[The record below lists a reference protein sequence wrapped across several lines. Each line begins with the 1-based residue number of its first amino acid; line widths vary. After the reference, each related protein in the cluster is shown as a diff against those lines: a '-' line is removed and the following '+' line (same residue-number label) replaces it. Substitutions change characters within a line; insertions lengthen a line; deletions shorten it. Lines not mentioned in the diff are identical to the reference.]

1 MSTAKKILLLSLA
14 LVLSFTLVTFV
25 GCEELPQEEIDQ
37 IITNVTNAQF
47 DTVSFDMEMPMTIK
61 VVGGSEAGTM
71 TMDVDGSGAM
81 DLANEE
87 MQMTM
92 NMAMDIPE
100 VGEQDMAAEVYIVGG
115 WMYSMMDIPVIG
127 EQWMKMEAT
136 EEIWQQQS
144 QVEPLVEFLKTAV
157 DIDYLGSKTV
167 DGTECYLFEIVPDME
182 ELGGLLSQETSGMGI
197 MDFGQ
202 LDLSDLYKQLSV
214 KEWIAKDSYLLMKVE
229 VEMVL
234 EMSASDVGG
243 IAGDFDKMTVDVKMV
258 ERFYDYNEPVSIEL
272 PEEALEAEEMSY

>member
-1 MSTAKKILLLSLA
+1 VSTAKKILLLSLA
-14 LVLSFTLVTFV
+14 LALSFTLVTFV
-25 GCEELPQEEIDQ
+25 SCEGLPQEEIDQ

-234 EMSASDVGG
+234 EMSASDFGAA
-243 IAGDFDKMTVDVKMV
+243 AGDFDKMTVDVKMV
-258 ERFYDYNEPVSIEL
+258 ERFYDYNLPVSIEL

>member
-1 MSTAKKILLLSLA
+1 MSVAKKILLLSLA
-14 LVLSFTLVTFV
+14 LVLSFALA
-25 GCEELPQEEIDQ
+25 GCGEGLPQEEIDQ

-81 DLANEE
+81 DLVNEE

-100 VGEQDMAAEVYIVGG
+100 MGEQDMAAEVYIVGG
-115 WMYSMMDIPVIG
+115 WMYTMMDIPVVG

-157 DIDYLGSKTV
+157 EIDYLGSKTV

-182 ELGGLLSQETSGMGI
+182 VLGGLLSQETSGMGM
-197 MDFGQ
+197 MDFSQ
-202 LDLSDLYKQLSV
+202 FDLADLYKDLSV

-229 VEMVL
+229 VEMVM

-243 IAGDFDKMTVDVKMV
+243 IADDFDKMTVDVKMV
-258 ERFYDYNEPVSIEL
+258 ETFYDYNQPVSIEL
-272 PEEALEAEEMSY
+272 PPEALDAEEMPY